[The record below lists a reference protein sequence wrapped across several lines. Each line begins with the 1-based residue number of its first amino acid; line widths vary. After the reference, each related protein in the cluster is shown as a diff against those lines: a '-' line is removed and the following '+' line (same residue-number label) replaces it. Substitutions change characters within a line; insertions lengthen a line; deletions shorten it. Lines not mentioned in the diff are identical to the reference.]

1 MGWNLLSYRKPVLA
15 SSSLAGY
22 EPDKV
27 NDEQIETWWAAQTGK
42 KGEWIQVDLENL
54 LSVNAVH
61 VNFADHNFKVFAPHP
76 PVVYQFII
84 EGSVDGKE
92 WVNLVDE
99 RDNSKDEPH
108 RLFTLDKPVKIRYLR
123 ISNAKNMEG
132 NFSLSGFRVFGTGQ
146 GIAPSKVAGF
156 RAVRDQQDKRIYR
169 FIWEAQK
176 GATGYVLR
184 WGTQK
189 DKLTHAVMV
198 FDNQYE
204 ARYFNRDSEY
214 YFSIEAF
221 NENSS
226 DLLKSTR

>member
-1 MGWNLLSYRKPVLA
+1 M
-15 SSSLAGY
+15 
-22 EPDKV
+22 
-27 NDEQIETWWAAQTGK
+27 
-42 KGEWIQVDLENL
+42 ENL